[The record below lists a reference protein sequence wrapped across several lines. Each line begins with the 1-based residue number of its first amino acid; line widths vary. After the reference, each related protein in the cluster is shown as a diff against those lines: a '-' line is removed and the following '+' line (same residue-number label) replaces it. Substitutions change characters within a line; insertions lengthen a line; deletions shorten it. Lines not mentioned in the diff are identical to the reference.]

1 MACRTDLAVAKT
13 RRKRCEACPYL
24 SAVVIE
30 RRVEPC
36 AGSLHTLA
44 ICGQLPAMSI
54 SSSVPGLLW
63 ALFWILVAIVLVL
76 LAALLVH
83 HFGGFSLA
91 FHIGYFHFQLGVR

>member
-1 MACRTDLAVAKT
+1 
-13 RRKRCEACPYL
+13 
-24 SAVVIE
+24 
-30 RRVEPC
+30 
-36 AGSLHTLA
+36 LA

-91 FHIGYFHFQLGVR
+91 FHVGYFQFLLGVK

>member
-1 MACRTDLAVAKT
+1 M
-13 RRKRCEACPYL
+13 
-24 SAVVIE
+24 
-30 RRVEPC
+30 
-36 AGSLHTLA
+36 A

>member
-1 MACRTDLAVAKT
+1 MR
-13 RRKRCEACPYL
+13 
-24 SAVVIE
+24 
-30 RRVEPC
+30 
-36 AGSLHTLA
+36 
-44 ICGQLPAMSI
+44 AMSI